1 MQTNSQITAALWHQR
16 FQGRCE
22 GWSHPA
28 GSFLFPAKG
37 TGTGSHQDFLGVDT
51 WEEKRKEPLNQEFSR
66 SLGREVV
73 VDFLFYLFL
82 TLNLLTVQG

>member
-37 TGTGSHQDFLGVDT
+37 SHQDLFGVDT
-51 WEEKRKEPLNQEFSR
+51 WEEKRKEPLNQEFS
-66 SLGREVV
+66 G
-73 VDFLFYLFL
+73 
-82 TLNLLTVQG
+82 